1 VTGQETVFIRL
12 RFIYRIQINYESV
25 GLIIVNEFDTYL
37 LRLYF

>member
-1 VTGQETVFIRL
+1 VTGQETVFI